1 MNIMIDKEVRPY
13 LNDKEIMNQ
22 IQYVINQIMAGEE
35 KDRTTTLHT
44 MVGTFYVYDFEGTLY
59 VMKKA

>member
-13 LNDKEIMNQ
+13 LNDRGIINQ
-22 IQYVINQIMAGEE
+22 IQYAVNQMIAGEE